1 MLKIQWEEQQQSLK
15 GNTKK
20 FVIAIKKKKKTI
32 QILGTNSEERE
43 PRKISTHKDY

>member
-20 FVIAIKKKKKTI
+20 FVIAIKKKKKRPFKFWG
-32 QILGTNSEERE
+32 QIV
-43 PRKISTHKDY
+43 RKESLEK